1 MGLSALEEKGKA
13 VVVVFTESKGM
24 RFGLGKLLL
33 VIKDLRS
40 AKGASLRRGGWHPFP
55 LEPHTHTHKP
65 WQHPESMGFFFN
77 FFQ

>member
-1 MGLSALEEKGKA
+1 MDGNSLIPHFLSMGLSALGEKGKA

-55 LEPHTHTHKP
+55 LEPHTCTQALATP
-65 WQHPESMGFFFN
+65 
-77 FFQ
+77 